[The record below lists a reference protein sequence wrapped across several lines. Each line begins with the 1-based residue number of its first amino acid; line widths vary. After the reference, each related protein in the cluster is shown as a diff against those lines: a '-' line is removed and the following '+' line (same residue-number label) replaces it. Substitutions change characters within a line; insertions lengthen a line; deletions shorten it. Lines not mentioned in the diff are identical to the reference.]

1 MARHSEEQ
9 VARMLADRVD
19 AVLAGR
25 SSPDECLPDD
35 PELGPRLRRLL
46 QIALNLRDAASQ
58 AEADPP
64 GAPPPDPRRATR
76 DRRKVK

>member
-9 VARMLADRVD
+9 VARMLADSVD

-25 SSPDECLPDD
+25 SGLEECLPDD

-58 AEADPP
+58 TEPDPP
-64 GAPPPDPRRATR
+64 NAPPPVPQQGTGDA
-76 DRRKVK
+76 